1 MARLFGTDGVRG
13 VAGMDLTAELA
24 YRLGLA
30 VSEVLIDTSERK
42 PRVLIGRDT
51 RISGDMFECAIAAG
65 LTAMGC
71 DVYVLGVIPTP
82 AVAYLVRAVGA
93 DAGVMIS
100 ASHNSSEYNGIK
112 IFDGNGYKLPDEVE
126 DRIEKLISEQRDF
139 AFAVDDRVGRRVDAS
154 DMHTLYEE
162 HLTASVVPGKPSDP
176 RKILVDLANGAACAT
191 AKNVFTTAH
200 FPDMIFDFIA
210 DEPNGLNINRNC
222 GSTKMQILADTV
234 RNNHYALG
242 IAFDGDTDRCLLV
255 DEQGRVIDGDKV
267 LCVLAKHMK
276 AQGTLADD
284 TFVVTCMSNMGLHL
298 FAKENEMN
306 IKITAV
312 GDRYVLEEMLRGG
325 YKLGGEQSGHVILA
339 DYGTTGDGQM
349 TAIMCLNAMCAR
361 PQEAASELFG
371 EMKTMPQISVN
382 LTANA
387 EQKQLI
393 MNDPEITAL
402 VAEVAKKLEGRG
414 RILLRP
420 SGTEALVRMMLEGE
434 NSAELHELGGQVAAR
449 IRERLCGKN

>member
-13 VAGMDLTAELA
+13 IAGMDLTAELA

-82 AVAYLVRAVGA
+82 AVAYLVREVGA

-112 IFDGNGYKLPDEVE
+112 IFDGNGYKLPDAVE
-126 DRIEKLISEQRDF
+126 DRIEQIITEQKDF
-139 AFAVDDRVGRRVDAS
+139 AFAVDDRVGRRIDAS
-154 DMHTLYEE
+154 DMHALYEA
-162 HLTASVVPGKPSDP
+162 HLAEAVVGGVPSDP
-176 RKILVDLANGAACAT
+176 RKILIDLANGAACTT
-191 AKNVFTTAH
+191 AKQVFTTAH

-210 DEPNGLNINRNC
+210 DDPNGLNINRNC

-255 DEQGRVIDGDKV
+255 DEQGRIIDGDKV
-267 LCVLAKHMK
+267 LCVLAKHLQSK
-276 AQGTLADD
+276 NALAENTL
-284 TFVVTCMSNMGLHL
+284 VVTCMSNMGLHL
-298 FAKENEMN
+298 FAKANN
-306 IKITAV
+306 ITVKSTAV

-325 YKLGGEQSGHVILA
+325 YTLGGEQSGHVILS

-361 PQEAASELFG
+361 PDETASALFG

-382 LTANA
+382 LSANA
-387 EQKQLI
+387 EQKQMI
-393 MNDPEITAL
+393 MNDPEIQAL
-402 VAEVAKKLEGRG
+402 VAEVAAKLEGRG

-434 NSAELHELGGQVAAR
+434 NAAELHELGGAVAAR
-449 IRERLCGKN
+449 IRERVCGKN